1 MQNLTKSLNTLS
13 TPNLDRLALF
23 ESTGFNLRA
32 FADAAKLSTLNAL
45 KFIDEPEVQAALDEY
60 DQAFDA
66 VFTRT
71 QKHAHLVA
79 LKSLTE
85 ALTQSTDP
93 VERRRIAN
101 LLLRFTAARIK
112 SLPAPAPADASPIE
126 HHAPT
131 KPPNHINLP
140 TIPFSPDTFLPT
152 DPTSQL
158 AYLTTLRSNLA
169 ASMAYAAGNINT
181 LDNRANSGKPASPV
195 APQRTTTSKTSP
207 PPQAPVRSA

>member
-13 TPNLDRLALF
+13 TPNLDRLALL

-93 VERRRIAN
+93 VEQRRIAN
-101 LLLRFTAARIK
+101 LLLRFTAIRIK
-112 SLPAPAPADASPIE
+112 SLPAPAAAAASPSE
-126 HHAPT
+126 NHAPPQ
-131 KPPNHINLP
+131 PPNHINLP
-140 TIPFSPDTFLPT
+140 TLPALSPALVPASAPFLPP
-152 DPTSQL
+152 DSRASPL
-158 AYLTTLRSNLA
+158 ANPAATLA
-169 ASMAYAAGNINT
+169 ASAGNI
-181 LDNRANSGKPASPV
+181 SPRPNPKHAGSNV
-195 APQRTTTSKTSP
+195 IIK
-207 PPQAPVRSA
+207 

>member
-13 TPNLDRLALF
+13 TPNLDRLALL

-112 SLPAPAPADASPIE
+112 SLPVPTPAAASPSE
-126 HHAPT
+126 NHAPT
-131 KPPNHINLP
+131 QPPNHINLP
-140 TIPFSPDTFLPT
+140 TLSALVPASAPFLPP
-152 DPTSQL
+152 DSRASPRANPAAS
-158 AYLTTLRSNLA
+158 LA
-169 ASMAYAAGNINT
+169 ASAGNIVSHQNPKHAGS
-181 LDNRANSGKPASPV
+181 NVIIK
-195 APQRTTTSKTSP
+195 
-207 PPQAPVRSA
+207 